1 MHKRVGEH
9 IRHLRGAAG
18 DNTVGWITHSAAY
31 DALTEEMRLLR
42 HGYGRLRMKGLPYI
56 TPQLEKTIL
65 KGAIVPYMA
74 LAD

>member
-9 IRHLRGAAG
+9 IRYLRGAAG

-31 DALTEEMRLLR
+31 DALTEEMSLLR

>member
-1 MHKRVGEH
+1 MHKRVGAR
-9 IRHLRGAAG
+9 IRALRGAAG
-18 DNTVGWITHSAAY
+18 ENTVGWITHSAAY
-31 DALTEEMRLLR
+31 DALTEEMSLLR
-42 HGYGRLRMKGLPYI
+42 HGEGRKAMKGLPNI